1 MDSLNYERENQKE
14 HIEIGKVYYHD
25 SEKEQTLIATLEVFG
40 NGYDVTIYEDD
51 EPQYI
56 NRCVVRETSYE
67 FIQYTDDGEM
77 LIVRVNDDLFVM
89 FEQQFELVKAYYDL
103 LKSDPDAVNTFKPIN
118 GTIGSVNNK
127 SAGQYFEEDD
137 ETYYIY
143 EAMINDPKNL
153 RLRVKLISKLFEE
166 IQYMNRIKT
175 YGDLLQYISLMEES
189 LSYIVSLKSSKDK
202 RLNFTKMICLSQLG
216 NLSAYKGEVDNAVKF
231 WYQSIESATNSPA
244 KENFTYRN
252 IIGAIATNIICFLN
266 YLNLSDISSKIQ
278 NKYSNYIS
286 FFTSTRLNVDE
297 EVNIKHPSEYQTKF
311 SQLVKKM
318 FKVDNNDV
326 YTIIAFYSDDY
337 EDFFVDCDDL
347 IIDAYNA
354 NYTEAISIKDN
365 LINGVYSTI
374 FEKDESDT
382 EKQKLRIKA
391 YL

>member
-189 LSYIVSLKSSKDK
+189 LSYIVYCSKS
-202 RLNFTKMICLSQLG
+202 
-216 NLSAYKGEVDNAVKF
+216 
-231 WYQSIESATNSPA
+231 P
-244 KENFTYRN
+244 
-252 IIGAIATNIICFLN
+252 
-266 YLNLSDISSKIQ
+266 
-278 NKYSNYIS
+278 
-286 FFTSTRLNVDE
+286 
-297 EVNIKHPSEYQTKF
+297 
-311 SQLVKKM
+311 
-318 FKVDNNDV
+318 
-326 YTIIAFYSDDY
+326 
-337 EDFFVDCDDL
+337 
-347 IIDAYNA
+347 
-354 NYTEAISIKDN
+354 
-365 LINGVYSTI
+365 
-374 FEKDESDT
+374 
-382 EKQKLRIKA
+382 
-391 YL
+391 